1 VLDPGAPGEDF
12 YFMEFK
18 RLFTRAEAESAL
30 PLVRQIVD
38 DVLETARK
46 VRELEEDDD
55 ELPGLQ
61 AQLEE
66 HLKELEDMGCFFK
79 DWNFSVGLVDF
90 PAVIDGE
97 TVFLC
102 WRSDESELA
111 WYHPIEEGYQGR
123 RPLPEASP
131 VDEPARPWSSP

>member
-1 VLDPGAPGEDF
+1 
-12 YFMEFK
+12 MEFK

-30 PLVRQIVD
+30 PLARQIVA
-38 DVLETARK
+38 DVLEAARK
-46 VRELEEDDD
+46 IRALEKEDD

-66 HLKELEDMGCFFK
+66 NLQELEDMGCFFK

-102 WRSDESELA
+102 WRSDENELG

-123 RPLPEASP
+123 RPLAEASP
-131 VDEPARPWSSP
+131 VE